1 MNNEK
6 SKKKR
11 GLRVPHTYTI
21 IFAIILF
28 MTILTWI
35 VPSGEFDTEETADGR
50 TVVIS
55 GTYHEVESNPQGVD
69 DLFTSPIKGIIDA
82 AETIGFVLI
91 VGGAF
96 GVINRTGAV
105 EAGIGRASKIFGKK
119 EMLIIPLC
127 MILFGLGG
135 TTFGMCEETLPFY
148 MIFIPLMMSLG
159 YDSLTGL
166 SVVYIG
172 AAAGTC
178 APTVNPFSVGLAQSL
193 AELSPGSGIV
203 YRGIIW
209 VIMMAVSIIFVMMYA
224 RRVKKDPEK
233 SVVYYLDK
241 INRESLQN
249 GAGEIKEFT
258 RRDGAVL
265 LVFGAGMAVM
275 VWGVLAR
282 GWYTQ
287 EISMIFMMIG
297 LFGGIAGGLR
307 EDEIADSFIS
317 GAKDLIYAALVIG
330 LARAIVIVAQDGKI
344 IDTILNAAANLL
356 GGMPKVIFV
365 NLMMFVQNVIAFFVP
380 SSSGHA
386 ALTIPIMAPLS
397 DLVDVSRQNI
407 ITAYQFGTGIT
418 SFITP
423 TNGVLMACLAMAKI
437 PWARFV
443 KFVMPLIIVLWII
456 GIAALTIGLQ
466 VFPA

>member
-1 MNNEK
+1 MSSEK
-6 SKKKR
+6 VKKKR
-11 GLRVPHTYTI
+11 SLKVPHTYTI
-21 IFAIILF
+21 IFCIILF

-35 VPSGEFDTEETADGR
+35 VPSGEFDTMETDDGR

-55 GTYHEVESNPQGVD
+55 GTYHEVESNPQGVG
-69 DLFTSPIKGIIDA
+69 DLFSSPIKGIIDA

-105 EAGIGRASKIFGKK
+105 EAGIGRAAKVFGKK
-119 EMLIIPLC
+119 ELLIIPLC

-148 MIFIPLMMSLG
+148 MIFIPLMMTLG

-166 SVVYIG
+166 SIVYIG

-178 APTVNPFSVGLAQSL
+178 ASTVNPFSVGLAQSL
-193 AELSPGSGIV
+193 AELPPGSGIV

-209 VIMMAVSIIFVMMYA
+209 LIMMAVAIVFVMMYA
-224 RRVKKDPEK
+224 RKVKNDPEK
-233 SVVYYLDK
+233 SVVYSLDQA
-241 INRESLQN
+241 NRASIQGN
-249 GAGEIKEFT
+249 TSEIKPFT

-265 LVFGAGMAVM
+265 LVFGVGMGVM
-275 VWGVLAR
+275 VWGVLAK

-297 LFGGIAGGLR
+297 IFGGIAGGLKQ
-307 EDEIADSFIS
+307 DEIADSFIDGS
-317 GAKDLIYAALVIG
+317 KDLIYAALVIG
-330 LARAIVIVAQDGKI
+330 FARAIVIVAQDGRI

-356 GGMPKVIFV
+356 GGLPKVIFV
-365 NLMMFVQNVIAFFVP
+365 NLMMFVQNVISFFVP

-397 DLVDVSRQNI
+397 DLVGVSRQNI

-418 SFITP
+418 NFITP

-437 PWARFV
+437 PWAKFV
-443 KFVMPLIIVLWII
+443 KFVLPLIITLWVI
-456 GIAALTIGLQ
+456 GIIALTVGLQ

>member
-1 MNNEK
+1 MENE
-6 SKKKR
+6 KKKR
-11 GLRVPHTYTI
+11 RLKVPHTYTI
-21 IFAIILF
+21 IFCIIIL

-35 VPSGEFDTEETADGR
+35 VPSGQFDTMENADGR
-50 TVVIS
+50 TVVIA
-55 GTYHEVESNPQGVD
+55 GTYHEVGSNPQGIL

-82 AETIGFVLI
+82 VETIGFVLI

-96 GVINRTGAV
+96 GIINKTGAV
-105 EAGIGRASKIFGKK
+105 EAGIGKAAKAFGKK
-119 EMLIIPLC
+119 ELFIIPIC

-148 MIFIPLMMSLG
+148 MIFIPLMMRLG

-166 SVVYIG
+166 SIVYIG

-178 APTVNPFSVGLAQSL
+178 ASTVNPFSVGLAQSL
-193 AELSPGSGIV
+193 AELPVGSGIV

-209 VIMMAVSIIFVMMYA
+209 VIMMIIAIAFVMLYA
-224 RRVKKDPEK
+224 RKVKKNPEN
-233 SVVYYLDK
+233 SIVYD
-241 INRESLQN
+241 IDAASREHLMN
-249 GAGEIKEFT
+249 DAANIKAFT
-258 RRDGAVL
+258 KRDGAVL
-265 LVFGAGMAVM
+265 LVFGVGMGVM
-275 VWGVLAR
+275 VWGVLAQ

-297 LFGGIAGGLR
+297 VFGGIAGGLKQ
-307 EDEIADSFIS
+307 DEIADSFID

-330 LARAIVIVAQDGKI
+330 LARAIVIIAQDGRI
-344 IDTILNAAANLL
+344 IDTILNGAANLL
-356 GGMPKVIFV
+356 GGLPKVVFV
-365 NLMMFVQNVIAFFVP
+365 NLMMFVQNVICFFIP

-397 DLVDVSRQNI
+397 DLVGVARQNI

-418 SFITP
+418 NFITP

-437 PWARFV
+437 PWAKFV
-443 KFVMPLIIVLWII
+443 KFVLPLIGIFVVI
-456 GIAALTIGLQ
+456 GMISLTIGLQ
-466 VFPA
+466 IFPQ

>member
-1 MNNEK
+1 MENE
-6 SKKKR
+6 KKKR
-11 GLRVPHTYTI
+11 RLKVPHTYTI
-21 IFAIILF
+21 IFCIIIL

-35 VPSGEFDTEETADGR
+35 VPSGQFDTMENADGR
-50 TVVIS
+50 TVVIA
-55 GTYHEVESNPQGVD
+55 GTYHEVGSNPQGIL

-82 AETIGFVLI
+82 VETIGFVLI

-96 GVINRTGAV
+96 GIINKTGAV
-105 EAGIGRASKIFGKK
+105 EAGIGKAAKAFGKK
-119 EMLIIPLC
+119 ELFIIPIC

-148 MIFIPLMMSLG
+148 MIFIPLMMRLG

-166 SVVYIG
+166 SIVYIG

-178 APTVNPFSVGLAQSL
+178 ASTVNPFSVGLAQSL
-193 AELSPGSGIV
+193 AELPVGSGIV

-209 VIMMAVSIIFVMMYA
+209 VIMMIIAIAFVMLYA
-224 RRVKKDPEK
+224 RKVKKNPEN
-233 SVVYYLDK
+233 SIVYD
-241 INRESLQN
+241 IDAASREHLMN
-249 GAGEIKEFT
+249 DAANIKAFT
-258 RRDGAVL
+258 KRDGAVL
-265 LVFGAGMAVM
+265 LVFGVGMGVM
-275 VWGVLAR
+275 VWGVLAQ

-297 LFGGIAGGLR
+297 VFGGIAGGLKQ
-307 EDEIADSFIS
+307 DEIADSFID

-330 LARAIVIVAQDGKI
+330 LARAIVIIAQDGRI
-344 IDTILNAAANLL
+344 IDTILNGAANLL
-356 GGMPKVIFV
+356 GGLPKVVFV
-365 NLMMFVQNVIAFFVP
+365 NLMMFVQNVISFFIP

-397 DLVDVSRQNI
+397 DLVGVARQNI

-418 SFITP
+418 NFITP

-437 PWARFV
+437 PWAKFV
-443 KFVMPLIIVLWII
+443 KFVLPLIGIFVVI
-456 GIAALTIGLQ
+456 GMISLTIGLQ
-466 VFPA
+466 IFSQ

>member
-1 MNNEK
+1 MNSEK
-6 SKKKR
+6 TKKKR
-11 GLRVPHTYTI
+11 SLKVPHTYTI
-21 IFAIILF
+21 IFCIILF

-35 VPSGEFDTEETADGR
+35 VPSGVFDTKEMPDGR

-55 GTYHEVESNPQGVD
+55 GTYHEVESNPQGID

-82 AETIGFVLI
+82 VETIGFVLI

-105 EAGIGRASKIFGKK
+105 ESGIGRASKVFGRK
-119 EMLIIPLC
+119 ELLIIPLC

-148 MIFIPLMMSLG
+148 MIFIPLMMKLG

-166 SVVYIG
+166 SIVYIG

-178 APTVNPFSVGLAQSL
+178 ASTVNPFSVGLAQSL
-193 AELSPGSGIV
+193 AELPPGSGIV
-203 YRGIIW
+203 YRGAIW
-209 VIMMAVSIIFVMMYA
+209 VVMMAVSIIFVMWYA
-224 RRVKKDPEK
+224 KKVKKDPEK
-233 SVVYYLDK
+233 SIVYAIDQA
-241 INRESLQN
+241 NREELQGN
-249 GAGEIKEFT
+249 ASEIKQFT
-258 RRDGAVL
+258 KRDGAVL
-265 LVFGAGMAVM
+265 AVFGIGMAVM
-275 VWGVLAR
+275 VWGVLAK

-297 LFGGIAGGLR
+297 VFGGIAGGLKQ
-307 EDEIADSFIS
+307 DEIADAFIDGS
-317 GAKDLIYAALVIG
+317 KDLIYAALVIG
-330 LARAIVIVAQDGKI
+330 LARAIVIIAQDGRI

-356 GGMPKVIFV
+356 GGLPQVVFT
-365 NLMMFVQNVIAFFVP
+365 NLMMFVQNIISFFVP

-397 DLVDVSRQNI
+397 DLVGVSRQNI

-418 SFITP
+418 NFITP
-423 TNGVLMACLAMAKI
+423 TNGVLMASLAMAKI
-437 PWARFV
+437 PWAKFV
-443 KFVMPLIIVLWII
+443 KFVLPLIVVLWVI
-456 GIAALTIGLQ
+456 GAISLTLGLK

>member
-1 MNNEK
+1 MENE
-6 SKKKR
+6 KKKR
-11 GLRVPHTYTI
+11 RLKVPHTYTI
-21 IFAIILF
+21 IFCIIIL

-35 VPSGEFDTEETADGR
+35 VPSGQFDTMENADGR
-50 TVVIS
+50 TVVIA
-55 GTYHEVESNPQGVD
+55 GTYHEVGSNPQGIL

-82 AETIGFVLI
+82 VETIGFVLI

-96 GVINRTGAV
+96 GIINKTGAV
-105 EAGIGRASKIFGKK
+105 EAGIGKAAKAFGKK
-119 EMLIIPLC
+119 ELFIIPIC

-148 MIFIPLMMSLG
+148 MIFIPLMMRLG

-166 SVVYIG
+166 SIVYIG

-178 APTVNPFSVGLAQSL
+178 ASTVNPFSVGLAQSL
-193 AELSPGSGIV
+193 AELPVGSGIV

-209 VIMMAVSIIFVMMYA
+209 VIMMIIAIAFVMLYA
-224 RRVKKDPEK
+224 RKVKKNPEN
-233 SVVYYLDK
+233 SIVYD
-241 INRESLQN
+241 IDAASREHLMN
-249 GAGEIKEFT
+249 DAANIKAFT
-258 RRDGAVL
+258 KRDGAVL
-265 LVFGAGMAVM
+265 FVFGVGMGVM
-275 VWGVLAR
+275 VWGVLAQ

-297 LFGGIAGGLR
+297 VFGGIAGGLKQ
-307 EDEIADSFIS
+307 DEIADSFID

-330 LARAIVIVAQDGKI
+330 LARAIVIIAQDGRI
-344 IDTILNAAANLL
+344 IDTILNGAANLL
-356 GGMPKVIFV
+356 GGLPKVVFV
-365 NLMMFVQNVIAFFVP
+365 NLMMFVQNVISFFIP

-397 DLVDVSRQNI
+397 DLVGVARQNI

-418 SFITP
+418 NFITP

-437 PWARFV
+437 PWAKFV
-443 KFVMPLIIVLWII
+443 KFVLPLIGIFVVI
-456 GIAALTIGLQ
+456 GMISLTIGLQ
-466 VFPA
+466 IFPQ